1 MSSKS
6 IEADSSLHGTQVQ
19 LVDSTE
25 ALKLPASTSVTSND
39 LVPSSE
45 NEKRNGLDAT
55 SLAKWNK
62 LAERGGIGK
71 AVA

>member
-1 MSSKS
+1 MSQFVQADPS
-6 IEADSSLHGTQVQ
+6 IHEAKGQLADTTGT
-19 LVDSTE
+19 LE
-25 ALKLPASTSVTSND
+25 LPASASTGSSH
-39 LVPSSE
+39 LVPSLD